1 MGDPWPNCMYRE
13 KSRDGGTEGHRA
25 PLLPQIQPK
34 YIPTWNSSQRI
45 PHWTLAEDTRHPKV
59 QERAP
64 RNQLGQ
70 KQKDKKG
77 IRTGPAPPGGS
88 WKGGKVPPPWEAPS
102 RAGTLAGTQGE
113 PRRLGGERGG
123 QLAAARTER
132 EPHGGSAPPP
142 VVPSPRPEAAATCG
156 AGG

>member
-1 MGDPWPNCMYRE
+1 MGDPWPNCRYRE
-13 KSRDGGTEGHRA
+13 QSRDGGTEGHRA

-102 RAGTLAGTQGE
+102 RAGTLAGTDGE
-113 PRRLGGERGG
+113 PRRLKESTAASWR
-123 QLAAARTER
+123 QPEQRAARR
-132 EPHGGSAPPP
+132 F
-142 VVPSPRPEAAATCG
+142 RPTACG
-156 AGG
+156 PQPET